1 LCFVTCPGR
10 SVHGTILLFMKVFK
24 FGGASVKDAT
34 AVKNVHQIL
43 SNNVGKLVVVI
54 SAMGNSTNLL
64 EVLVKHYFDKSEKK
78 WEVFGQF
85 KAYHL
90 DITKDLF
97 GENGMPQGVYELF
110 TDLEHKLRSRPS
122 YDYNFEY
129 DQIICYG
136 ELVSTRIVSDF
147 LNAAGQSN
155 KWMDIRNSLKTDD
168 TYRDA
173 KVDWEWTDELIQK
186 DFDFSDTDLYITQG
200 FIGSTTTN
208 LTTTLGREG
217 SDFTA
222 AIIGSILG
230 AENVSIWK
238 DVPGILS
245 ADPKKMKDTIKIDEL
260 SYKEAVEMTH
270 SGAKVIHPKTMQ
282 PLHNKGIPLL
292 VKSFVS
298 PQDPGTVI
306 HKIDHKIELP
316 PIFILKEN
324 QVLITLSAKD
334 FSIISVNDIDRV
346 VNFLLS
352 KLIKVTLMQQS
363 AIDLNIVAD
372 ASNEDLEEVFGELS
386 EYYQIRYNTG
396 LTLVTIR
403 HYTEEVLDWMVKEKD
418 IYLEQHS
425 RLTARML
432 VKE

>member
-1 LCFVTCPGR
+1 MWDIF
-10 SVHGTILLFMKVFK
+10 
-24 FGGASVKDAT
+24 AA
-34 AVKNVHQIL
+34 
-43 SNNVGKLVVVI
+43 
-54 SAMGNSTNLL
+54 
-64 EVLVKHYFDKSEKK
+64 
-78 WEVFGQF
+78 F

-90 DITKDLF
+90 EIIESLL
-97 GENGMPQGVYELF
+97 GEKGMPQGVYSLFAEL
-110 TDLEHKLRSRPS
+110 ENKLNTLPS
-122 YDYNFEY
+122 YDDNFEY

-136 ELVSTRIVSDF
+136 ELLSTRIVSDF
-147 LNAAGQSN
+147 MNAAGFPNQWKN
-155 KWMDIRNSLKTDD
+155 IRESLKTDD
-168 TYRDA
+168 TFRDA
-173 KVDWEWTDELIQK
+173 KVNWEWTDELIRAS
-186 DFDFSDTDLYITQG
+186 FDFSDTKVYITQG

-208 LTTTLGREG
+208 MTTTLGREG

-222 AIIGSILG
+222 AIIGSVLN
-230 AENVSIWK
+230 AESVSIWK

-245 ADPKKMKDTIKIDEL
+245 ADPKKMKDAVKIGEL

-298 PQDPGTVI
+298 PADSGTII

-334 FSIISVNDIDRV
+334 FSIISIYDIERV
-346 VNFLLS
+346 VNFLRG
-352 KLIKVTLMQQS
+352 KLIHVTLMQQS

-372 ASNEDLEEVFGELS
+372 ASDEDLEAVFGELS
-386 EYYQIRYNTG
+386 EHYQILYNTG

>member
-1 LCFVTCPGR
+1 
-10 SVHGTILLFMKVFK
+10 MKVFK
-24 FGGASVKDAT
+24 FGGASVKSAG
-34 AVKNVHQIL
+34 AVKNVCDIIQREP
-43 SNNVGKLVVVI
+43 GQLVVVI
-54 SAMGNSTNLL
+54 SAMGSSTNLL
-64 EVLVKHYFDKSEKK
+64 ETLVRAYYDQNERK
-78 WEVFGQF
+78 WEIVKQF
-85 KAYHL
+85 KDYHMEV
-90 DITKDLF
+90 IEGLF
-97 GENGMPQGVYELF
+97 GEKGMPQGVYELF
-110 TDLEHKLRSRPS
+110 SELEHKLKTRPA

-136 ELVSTRIVSDF
+136 ELISTRIVSDYM
-147 LNAAGQSN
+147 NAAGQAN
-155 KWMDIRNSLKTDD
+155 KWMDVRSSLKTND
-168 TYRDA
+168 TFRDA
-173 KVDWEWTDELIQK
+173 KVDWEWTDELVK
-186 DFDFSDTDLYITQG
+186 EDFNFSDTKVYITQG
-200 FIGSTTTN
+200 FMGSTSTN
-208 LTTTLGREG
+208 MTTTLGREG

-222 AIIGSILG
+222 AIIGSILE
-230 AENVSIWK
+230 AESVSIWK
-238 DVPGILS
+238 DVPGIMS
-245 ADPKKMKDTIKIDEL
+245 ADPKKMKDSVFISEL

-292 VKSFVS
+292 VRSFVS
-298 PQDPGTVI
+298 PDDPGTVI
-306 HKIDHKIELP
+306 HKIDHRIELP

-334 FSIISVNDIDRV
+334 FSIISINDIDRV
-346 VNFLLS
+346 VNFLMG

-372 ASNEDLEEVFGELS
+372 ATDEDLEEVFGELS
-386 EYYQIRYNTG
+386 EHYKIRYNTG

-432 VKE
+432 IKE

>member
-1 LCFVTCPGR
+1 
-10 SVHGTILLFMKVFK
+10 MKVFK
-24 FGGASVKDAT
+24 FGGASVKDAA
-34 AVKNVHQIL
+34 AVKNVHDII
-43 SNNVGKLVVVI
+43 SMYPGKLAVVI
-54 SAMGNSTNLL
+54 SAMGSSTNLL
-64 EVLVKHYFDKSEKK
+64 EVLVKHYFEKSDKR
-78 WEVFGQF
+78 WEVFEEF
-85 KAYHL
+85 KTYHL
-90 DITKDLF
+90 KILSELF
-97 GENGMPQGVYELF
+97 HENGMPQGVYQLF
-110 TDLEHKLRSRPS
+110 TDLEHKLQSRPS
-122 YDYNFEY
+122 FDYNFEY

-136 ELVSTRIVSDF
+136 ELLSTRIVSDY
-147 LNAAGQSN
+147 LNAAGKPN
-155 KWMDIRNSLKTDD
+155 VWMDIRNCLKTDD
-168 TYRDA
+168 MFRDA
-173 KVDWEWTDELIQK
+173 QVDWEWTAELIKK
-186 DFDFSDTDLYITQG
+186 DFHFNDTHLYITQG

-222 AIIGSILG
+222 AIIGSVL
-230 AENVSIWK
+230 EVESVSIWK

-245 ADPKKMKDTIKIDEL
+245 ADPKKMKDTVKIGEL

-292 VKSFVS
+292 VKSFVAPS
-298 PQDPGTVI
+298 DPGTVI

-324 QVLITLSAKD
+324 QVLITLSALD
-334 FSIISVNDIDRV
+334 FSIISVSDIERV

-372 ASNEDLEEVFGELS
+372 AADEDLEEVFSELS
-386 EYYQIRYNTG
+386 EHYQIRYNTG

-432 VKE
+432 IKE

>member
-1 LCFVTCPGR
+1 MK
-10 SVHGTILLFMKVFK
+10 HKYMKVYK
-24 FGGASVKDAT
+24 FGGASVKDA
-34 AVKNVHQIL
+34 ASVRNVYEIIKCETENL
-43 SNNVGKLVVVI
+43 AVVV
-54 SAMGNSTNLL
+54 SAMGSSTNLL
-64 EVLVKHYFDKSEKK
+64 EVLIKHYFDKSEKK
-78 WEVFGQF
+78 WEVFSDF

-90 DITKDLF
+90 AIVEELF
-97 GENGMPQGVYELF
+97 GEKGMSQGVYELF
-110 TDLEHKLRSRPS
+110 AELEHKLKTRPS

-136 ELVSTRIVSDF
+136 ELVSTRIVSDY
-147 LNAAGQSN
+147 LNAVGHTN
-155 KWMDIRNSLKTDD
+155 NWMDIRNSLKTNE

-173 KVDWEWTDELIQK
+173 KVDWEWTDDLISK
-186 DFDFSDTDLYITQG
+186 DFNFSDTKLYITQG

-222 AIIGSILG
+222 AIIGSVLN
-230 AENVSIWK
+230 AESVSIWK

-245 ADPKKMKDTIKIDEL
+245 ADPKKMKDTVKISEL

-298 PQDPGTVI
+298 PADSGTLI
-306 HKIDHKIELP
+306 HKINHKIELP

-334 FSIISVNDIDRV
+334 FSIISIVDIDRV
-346 VNFLLS
+346 VNFLMG

-372 ASNEDLEEVFGELS
+372 ASDEDLREVFGELS
-386 EYYQIRYNTG
+386 EHYKIRYNTG

-432 VKE
+432 IKE

>member
-1 LCFVTCPGR
+1 
-10 SVHGTILLFMKVFK
+10 MKVFK
-24 FGGASVKDAT
+24 FGGASVKDAA
-34 AVKNVHQIL
+34 AVENVYQIIK
-43 SNNVGKLVVVI
+43 SEKGKLAVVI
-54 SAMGNSTNLL
+54 SAMGKSTDLL
-64 EVLVKHYFDKSEKK
+64 ETLI
-78 WEVFGQF
+78 
-85 KAYHL
+85 KAYFTNSDEKLTIFKTFKDYHL
-90 DITKDLF
+90 EIIEGLF
-97 GENGMPQGVYELF
+97 GEKGMSKEVYELF
-110 TDLEHKLRSRPS
+110 TELEHKLATRPS
-122 YDYNFEY
+122 YDFNFEY
-129 DQIICYG
+129 DQIICFG
-136 ELVSTRIVSDF
+136 ELISTRIVSNY
-147 LNAAGQSN
+147 LNASGHQN
-155 KWMDIRNSLKTDD
+155 KWIDIRTCLKTDD
-168 TYRDA
+168 TFRDA
-173 KVDWEWTDELIQK
+173 KVDWEWTEELMK
-186 DFDFSDTDLYITQG
+186 NEFSFADTNLYVTQG
-200 FIGSTTTN
+200 FMGSTTTN

-222 AIIGSILG
+222 AIIGSSLRV
-230 AENVSIWK
+230 ESVSIWK

-245 ADPKKMKDTIKIDEL
+245 ADPKKMEDTVMINEL

-292 VKSFVS
+292 VKSFVE
-298 PQDPGTVI
+298 PQNPGTVI

-334 FSIISVNDIDRV
+334 FSIISINDIDRV
-346 VNFLLS
+346 VNFLID

-372 ASNEDLEEVFGELS
+372 ASDENLEEIFGELS
-386 EYYQIRYNTG
+386 TQYKIRYNTG

>member
-1 LCFVTCPGR
+1 
-10 SVHGTILLFMKVFK
+10 MKVFK
-24 FGGASVKDAT
+24 FGGASVKSAG
-34 AVKNVHQIL
+34 AVRNVCDIIQREPEQL
-43 SNNVGKLVVVI
+43 AVVI

-64 EVLVKHYFDKSEKK
+64 ETLVRAYYDQSDRK
-78 WEVFGQF
+78 WEIAKQF
-85 KAYHL
+85 KEYHMEV
-90 DITKDLF
+90 IEGLF
-97 GENGMPQGVYELF
+97 GEKGMPQGVYELF
-110 TDLEHKLRSRPS
+110 NELEHKLKTRPA

-136 ELVSTRIVSDF
+136 ELISTRIVSDYM
-147 LNAAGQSN
+147 NAAGQPN
-155 KWMDIRNSLKTDD
+155 KWMDVRSSLKTND

-173 KVDWEWTDELIQK
+173 KVDWEWTDELVK
-186 DFDFSDTDLYITQG
+186 EDFNFSDTQVYITQG
-200 FIGSTTTN
+200 FMASTSTN
-208 LTTTLGREG
+208 MTTTLGREG

-222 AIIGSILG
+222 AILGSVLE
-230 AENVSIWK
+230 AESVSIWK
-238 DVPGILS
+238 DVPGIMS
-245 ADPKKMKDTIKIDEL
+245 ADPKKMKDSVFISEL

-292 VKSFVS
+292 VRSFVS
-298 PQDPGTVI
+298 PDDPGTVI
-306 HKIDHKIELP
+306 HKIDHRIELP

-334 FSIISVNDIDRV
+334 FSIISINDIDRV
-346 VNFLLS
+346 VNFLIG

-372 ASNEDLEEVFGELS
+372 ATDEDLEEVFGELS
-386 EYYQIRYNTG
+386 EHYKIRYNTG

-403 HYTEEVLDWMVKEKD
+403 HYTEDVLDWMVKEKD

-432 VKE
+432 IKE

>member
-1 LCFVTCPGR
+1 LKPFHLKPPG
-10 SVHGTILLFMKVFK
+10 TKILVMRVFK
-24 FGGASVKDAT
+24 FGGASVKSAD
-34 AVKNVHQIL
+34 AVKNVCEIIRREPEQL
-43 SNNVGKLVVVI
+43 AVVI

-64 EVLVKHYFDKSEKK
+64 ETLVRAYYEQSEKK
-78 WEVFGQF
+78 AEIVKQFRDYHMEVIEG
-85 KAYHL
+85 
-90 DITKDLF
+90 LF
-97 GENGMPQGVYELF
+97 GEKGMPQGVYELF
-110 TDLEHKLRSRPS
+110 SELEHKLKTRPS

-136 ELVSTRIVSDF
+136 ELISTRIVSDYM
-147 LNAAGQSN
+147 NAVGQDN
-155 KWMDIRNSLKTDD
+155 KWMDVRRSLKTND
-168 TYRDA
+168 TFRDA
-173 KVDWEWTDELIQK
+173 KVDWEWTEELVK
-186 DFDFSDTDLYITQG
+186 EDFDFSDTQVYLTQG
-200 FIGSTTTN
+200 FMGSTTTN
-208 LTTTLGREG
+208 MTTTLGREG

-222 AIIGSILG
+222 AIIGSILE
-230 AENVSIWK
+230 AESVSIWK
-238 DVPGILS
+238 DVPGIMS
-245 ADPKKMKDTIKIDEL
+245 ADPKKMKDSVFISEL

-292 VKSFVS
+292 VRSFVS
-298 PQDPGTVI
+298 PDDPGTVI
-306 HKIDHKIELP
+306 HKIDHRIELP

-334 FSIISVNDIDRV
+334 FSIISINDIDRV
-346 VNFLLS
+346 

-372 ASNEDLEEVFGELS
+372 ATDEDLEEVFGELS
-386 EYYQIRYNTG
+386 EHYKIRYNTG

-432 VKE
+432 IKE

>member
-1 LCFVTCPGR
+1 
-10 SVHGTILLFMKVFK
+10 MKVYK
-24 FGGASVKDAT
+24 FGGASVKNAA
-34 AVKNVHQIL
+34 AVRNVAGIIQKANCNL
-43 SNNVGKLVVVI
+43 AVVI

-64 EVLVKHYFDKSEKK
+64 ETRIKSYFSEQGNTRDIF
-78 WEVFGQF
+78 EQF
-85 KAYHL
+85 RLYHL
-90 DITKDLF
+90 EIIEGLF
-97 GENGMPQGVYELF
+97 GEKGMPTAVYQLF
-110 TDLEHKLRSRPS
+110 TELEVKLNKQPS
-122 YDYNFEY
+122 SNYNFEY
-129 DQIICYG
+129 DQIIAFG
-136 ELVSTRIVSDF
+136 ELVSTRIVSDYM
-147 LNAAGQSN
+147 NASGMTN
-155 KWMDIRNSLKTDD
+155 TWLDIRNFLKTDD
-168 TYRDA
+168 TFRDA
-173 KVDWEWTDELIQK
+173 KVDWQWTEQLIK
-186 DFDFSDTDLYITQG
+186 EAFDFTDTHLYITQG
-200 FIGSTTTN
+200 FMGSTSAN

-222 AIIGSILG
+222 AIIGYCLS
-230 AENVSIWK
+230 AESVSIWK
-238 DVPGILS
+238 DVPGVLS
-245 ADPKKMKDTIKIDEL
+245 ADPKKMTDAVKIGQL

-282 PLHNKGIPLL
+282 PLHNKGIALH
-292 VKSFVS
+292 VKSFVA
-298 PQDPGTVI
+298 PEEAGTII

-334 FSIISVNDIDRV
+334 FSIVSIEDIDRV
-346 VNFLLS
+346 VKFLRS

-372 ASNEDLEEVFGELS
+372 ASEENLEELFAELS
-386 EYYQIRYNTG
+386 EEYNIRYNTG

-432 VKE
+432 IKE

>member
-1 LCFVTCPGR
+1 
-10 SVHGTILLFMKVFK
+10 MKVFK
-24 FGGASVKDAT
+24 FGGASVKDAE
-34 AVKNVHQIL
+34 AVENVYQIIK
-43 SNNVGKLVVVI
+43 SERGKLVVVI
-54 SAMGNSTNLL
+54 SAMGKSTDLL
-64 EVLVKHYFDKSEKK
+64 ETLI
-78 WEVFGQF
+78 
-85 KAYHL
+85 KAYYNNSDKKQAIFEAFKEYHL
-90 DITKDLF
+90 EIIEGLF
-97 GENGMPQGVYELF
+97 GEKGMPQEVYQLF
-110 TDLEHKLRSRPS
+110 MELEHKLQTRPS

-129 DQIICYG
+129 DQIICFG
-136 ELVSTRIVSDF
+136 ELISTHIVSDY
-147 LNAAGQSN
+147 LNASGYTN
-155 KWMDIRNSLKTDD
+155 TWMDVRTCLKTDD
-168 TYRDA
+168 TFRDA
-173 KVDWEWTDELIQK
+173 KVDWEWTEELIK
-186 DFDFSDTDLYITQG
+186 TEFTFADTNLYITQG

-222 AIIGSILG
+222 AIIGSSLLVKS
-230 AENVSIWK
+230 VSIWK

-245 ADPKKMKDTIKIDEL
+245 ADPKKMDGTVMINEL

-282 PLHNKGIPLL
+282 PLHNQGIPLL
-292 VKSFVS
+292 VKSFVE
-298 PQDPGTVI
+298 PQNPGTVI

-334 FSIISVNDIDRV
+334 FSIISINDIDRV
-346 VNFLLS
+346 VNFLID

-372 ASNEDLEEVFGELS
+372 ASDENLEEIFDELS
-386 EYYQIRYNTG
+386 EHYNIRYNTG

>member
-1 LCFVTCPGR
+1 MFGA
-10 SVHGTILLFMKVFK
+10 LLLMTMKVYK

-34 AVKNVHQIL
+34 AVKNVHQI
-43 SNNVGKLVVVI
+43 VAREKGRLVVVI
-54 SAMGNSTNLL
+54 SAMGSCTNLL
-64 EVLVKHYFDKSEKK
+64 ETLVRAYHDQNDKK
-78 WEVFGQF
+78 WAILKDF
-85 KAYHL
+85 KDYHMA
-90 DITKDLF
+90 IIEGLF
-97 GENGMPQGVYELF
+97 GEKGMPQGVYELF
-110 TDLEHKLRSRPS
+110 NELEHKIKTRPS

-129 DQIICYG
+129 DQIIGYG
-136 ELVSTRIVSDF
+136 ELVSTRIVSDY
-147 LNAAGQSN
+147 LNAVGHAN
-155 KWMDIRNSLKTDD
+155 LWIDIRESLKTND

-173 KVDWEWTDELIQK
+173 KVDWEWSDELIK
-186 DFDFSDTDLYITQG
+186 ENFNFSDTNLYITQG
-200 FIGSTTTN
+200 FMGSTTTN
-208 LTTTLGREG
+208 QTTTLGREG

-222 AIIGSILG
+222 AIIGSIL
-230 AENVSIWK
+230 EVESVSIWK
-238 DVPGILS
+238 DVPGIMS
-245 ADPKKMKDTIKIDEL
+245 ADPKKMKDTVQISEL

-298 PQDPGTVI
+298 PDDPGTVI

-334 FSIISVNDIDRV
+334 FSIISINDIDRV
-346 VNFLLS
+346 VNFLIS
-352 KLIKVTLMQQS
+352 KLIKVTLLQLS
-363 AIDLNIVAD
+363 AIDLNIVTD
-372 ASNEDLEEVFGELS
+372 ATALDLEEVFGELS
-386 EYYQIRYNTG
+386 EHYQIRYNTG

-403 HYTEEVLDWMVKEKD
+403 HYTEDVLDWMVKEKD

-432 VKE
+432 IKE

>member
-1 LCFVTCPGR
+1 
-10 SVHGTILLFMKVFK
+10 MKVYK
-24 FGGASVKDAT
+24 FGGASVKNAS
-34 AVKNVHQIL
+34 AVKNVYEIIRSESGPL
-43 SNNVGKLVVVI
+43 AVVI
-54 SAMGNSTNLL
+54 SAMGESTNLL
-64 EVLVKHYFDKSEKK
+64 ELLVKAYSENDEKK
-78 WEVFGQF
+78 WEIFNAFRG
-85 KAYHL
+85 YHQ
-90 DITKDLF
+90 DIISELF
-97 GENGMPQGVYELF
+97 GEQGMPQGVYQLF
-110 TDLEHKLRSRPS
+110 TDLEHKLRTRPS

-129 DQIICYG
+129 DQIICFG
-136 ELVSTRIVSDF
+136 ELISTRIVSDY
-147 LNAAGQSN
+147 LNAAGHSN
-155 KWMDIRNSLKTDD
+155 LWIDIRNSLKTDD
-168 TYRDA
+168 TFRDA
-173 KVDWEWTDELIQK
+173 KVDWEWTDELIK
-186 DFDFSDTDLYITQG
+186 EEFNFSEANLYITQG
-200 FIGSTTTN
+200 FMGSTTAN

-222 AIIGSILG
+222 AIIGSILE
-230 AENVSIWK
+230 AESVSIWK

-245 ADPKKMKDTIKIDEL
+245 ADPKKMKDTVKIGEL

-292 VKSFVS
+292 VKSFVL

-334 FSIISVNDIDRV
+334 FSIISINDIDRV
-346 VNFLLS
+346 VNFLIG

-372 ASNEDLEEVFGELS
+372 ASNEDLEAVFGELS
-386 EYYQIRYNTG
+386 EHYKIRYNTG

-425 RLTARML
+425 RLTAMML
-432 VKE
+432 IKE

>member
-1 LCFVTCPGR
+1 ML
-10 SVHGTILLFMKVFK
+10 TILAGLSGVLNYKRMKVFK
-24 FGGASVKDAT
+24 FGGASVKDAA
-34 AVKNVHQIL
+34 AVENVHQIL
-43 SNNVGKLVVVI
+43 ARETDQLAVVI
-54 SAMGNSTNLL
+54 SAMGSSTNLL
-64 EVLVKHYFDKSEKK
+64 ETLVKAYYDQDKIK
-78 WEVFGQF
+78 WDILKSFGD
-85 KAYHL
+85 YHME
-90 DITKDLF
+90 IVEGLF
-97 GENGMPQGVYELF
+97 GEKGMPQGVYELF
-110 TDLEHKLRSRPS
+110 VQLEHKLKTRPS

-136 ELVSTRIVSDF
+136 ELVSTRIVSDY
-147 LNAAGQSN
+147 LNAAGLSN
-155 KWMDIRNSLKTDD
+155 KWMDIRESLKTNE

-173 KVDWEWTDELIQK
+173 KVDWEWTDELIKQ
-186 DFDFSDTDLYITQG
+186 DFNFSDTKLYITQG
-200 FIGSTTTN
+200 FMGSTTTN
-208 LTTTLGREG
+208 QTTTLGREG

-222 AIIGSILG
+222 AIIGSIL
-230 AENVSIWK
+230 EVESVSIWK
-238 DVPGILS
+238 DVPGIMS
-245 ADPKKMKDTIKIDEL
+245 ADPKKMKDSIFISEL

-292 VKSFVS
+292 VRSFVS
-298 PQDPGTVI
+298 PDQPGTII

-334 FSIISVNDIDRV
+334 FSIISISDINRV
-346 VNFLLS
+346 VNLLLD

-372 ASNEDLEEVFGELS
+372 AAGLDLEEVFGELS
-386 EYYQIRYNTG
+386 EHYQIRYNTG

-432 VKE
+432 IKE

>member
-1 LCFVTCPGR
+1 MK
-10 SVHGTILLFMKVFK
+10 HKYMKVYK
-24 FGGASVKDAT
+24 FGGASVKDA
-34 AVKNVHQIL
+34 VSVRNVYEIIKGETGNL
-43 SNNVGKLVVVI
+43 AVVV
-54 SAMGNSTNLL
+54 SAMGSSTNLL
-64 EVLVKHYFDKSEKK
+64 EVLIKHYFDKSEKK
-78 WEVFGQF
+78 WEVFNDF

-90 DITKDLF
+90 AIVEELF
-97 GENGMPQGVYELF
+97 GEKGMPQGVYELF
-110 TDLEHKLRSRPS
+110 AELEHKLKTRPS

-136 ELVSTRIVSDF
+136 ELVSTRIVSDY
-147 LNAAGQSN
+147 LNAVGLANS
-155 KWMDIRNSLKTDD
+155 WMDIRNSLKTNE

-173 KVDWEWTDELIQK
+173 KVDWEWTDDLISK
-186 DFDFSDTDLYITQG
+186 DFNFSDTKLYITQG
-200 FIGSTTTN
+200 FIGSTTTS

-222 AIIGSILG
+222 AIIGSVLN
-230 AENVSIWK
+230 AESVSIWK

-245 ADPKKMKDTIKIDEL
+245 ADPKKMKDTVKISEL

-298 PQDPGTVI
+298 PADSGTVI
-306 HKIDHKIELP
+306 HKINHKIELP
-316 PIFILKEN
+316 PIFIIKEN

-334 FSIISVNDIDRV
+334 FSIISIVDIDRV
-346 VNFLLS
+346 VNFLMG
-352 KLIKVTLMQQS
+352 KLITVTLMQQS

-372 ASNEDLEEVFGELS
+372 ASDEDLGEVFGELS
-386 EYYQIRYNTG
+386 EHYKIRYNTG

-432 VKE
+432 IKE

>member
-1 LCFVTCPGR
+1 
-10 SVHGTILLFMKVFK
+10 MKIFK
-24 FGGASVKDAT
+24 FGGASVKDAA

-43 SNNVGKLVVVI
+43 NSESSQLVVVI
-54 SAMGNSTNLL
+54 SAMGSSTNLL
-64 EVLVKHYFDKSEKK
+64 ETLVKAFYDNNPEKWDILK
-78 WEVFGQF
+78 DF
-85 KAYHL
+85 KEYHET
-90 DITKDLF
+90 IISDLF
-97 GENGMPQGVYELF
+97 GEKGIPQGVFELF
-110 TDLEHKLRSRPS
+110 SELEHKLKSRPS

-129 DQIICYG
+129 DQIICFG
-136 ELVSTRIVSDF
+136 ELISTRIVSDY
-147 LNAAGQSN
+147 LNAAGLSN
-155 KWMDIRNSLKTDD
+155 KWMDVRESLKTND

-173 KVDWEWTDELIQK
+173 KVDWEWTDELIKQ
-186 DFDFSDTDLYITQG
+186 DFNFSDTNVYITQG
-200 FIGSTTTN
+200 FMGSTTTN
-208 LTTTLGREG
+208 QTTTLGREG

-222 AIIGSILG
+222 AIIGSVL
-230 AENVSIWK
+230 EVESVSIWK
-238 DVPGILS
+238 DVPGIMS
-245 ADPKKMKDTIKIDEL
+245 ADPKKMKDTVKINEL

-292 VKSFVS
+292 VKSFIS
-298 PQDPGTVI
+298 PEDSGTVI
-306 HKIDHKIELP
+306 HKINHKIELP

-334 FSIISVNDIDRV
+334 FSIISINDIDRV
-346 VNFLLS
+346 VNFLLG
-352 KLIKVTLMQQS
+352 KLIKVTLLQLS

-372 ASNEDLEEVFGELS
+372 ASGLELEEVFGELS
-386 EYYQIRYNTG
+386 EHYQIRYNTG

-432 VKE
+432 IKE

>member
-1 LCFVTCPGR
+1 
-10 SVHGTILLFMKVFK
+10 MKVFK
-24 FGGASVKDAT
+24 FGGASVKNAE
-34 AVKNVHQIL
+34 AVKNVYQIINRESGNL
-43 SNNVGKLVVVI
+43 AVVI

-64 EVLVKHYFDKSEKK
+64 ETLI
-78 WEVFGQF
+78 
-85 KAYHL
+85 KAYFNKNTNTLEIFQEFKNYHL
-90 DITKDLF
+90 IIIESLF
-97 GENGMPQGVYELF
+97 GEKGMPQPVYQLFAEL
-110 TDLEHKLRSRPS
+110 ESKLNKIPS
-122 YDYNFEY
+122 HNYNFEY
-129 DQIICYG
+129 DQIICFG

-147 LNAAGQSN
+147 LNACGTKN
-155 KWMDIRNSLKTDD
+155 TWVDIRNFLKTDD
-168 TYRDA
+168 TFRDA
-173 KVDWEWTDELIQK
+173 KVNWEWTTELIEHE
-186 DFDFSDTDLYITQG
+186 FAFTDTALYITQG
-200 FIGSTTTN
+200 FMGSTGTN

-222 AIIGSILG
+222 AILGSILN
-230 AENVSIWK
+230 AESVSIWK
-238 DVPGILS
+238 DVPGVLS
-245 ADPKKMKDTIKIDEL
+245 ADPKKMNDTVKIREL

-292 VKSFVS
+292 VKSFIS
-298 PQDPGTVI
+298 PEEAGTLI

-334 FSIISVNDIDRV
+334 FSIISIEDIDKV
-346 VNFLLS
+346 VKFLRG
-352 KLIKVTLMQQS
+352 KLIQVTLMQQS

-372 ASNEDLEEVFGELS
+372 ASEENLEELFSELS
-386 EYYQIRYNTG
+386 ENYNILYNTE

-432 VKE
+432 IKE

>member
-1 LCFVTCPGR
+1 
-10 SVHGTILLFMKVFK
+10 MKVFK
-24 FGGASVKDAT
+24 FGGASVRNAD
-34 AVKNVHQIL
+34 AVKNVSEIIRQHEG
-43 SNNVGKLVVVI
+43 NMVVVI
-54 SAMGNSTNLL
+54 SAMGNITDLT
-64 EVLVKHYFDKSEKK
+64 EDLVKAYFTKKDEKWK
-78 WEVFGQF
+78 IFQQF
-85 KAYHL
+85 REFHL
-90 DITKDLF
+90 KILEGLF
-97 GENGMPQGVYELF
+97 DEKGMIQPVYQMLS
-110 TDLEHKLRSRPS
+110 DLERKLKERPS

-129 DQIICYG
+129 DQIICFG
-136 ELVSTRIVSDF
+136 ELVSTTIVSNY
-147 LNAAGQSN
+147 LNATGIQN
-155 KWMDIRNSLKTDD
+155 RWVDIRNSLKTDEIF
-168 TYRDA
+168 RDA
-173 KVDWEWTDELIQK
+173 KVDWEWSEELMK
-186 DFDFSDTDLYITQG
+186 NEFDFSKDKLFVTQG
-200 FIGSTTTN
+200 FMGSTKTN

-222 AIIGSILG
+222 AIIGSILN
-230 AENVSIWK
+230 AESVSIWK
-238 DVPGILS
+238 DVPGVLS
-245 ADPKKMKDTIKIDEL
+245 ADPKKMKDTVKIGEL

-292 VKSFVS
+292 VKSFVM
-298 PQDPGTVI
+298 PNEPGTVI

-334 FSIISVNDIDRV
+334 FSIISINDIDRV
-346 VNFLLS
+346 VNFLIG

-372 ASNEDLEEVFGELS
+372 ASNENLEVLFEELS
-386 EYYQIRYNTG
+386 TYYKIRYNTG

>member
-1 LCFVTCPGR
+1 
-10 SVHGTILLFMKVFK
+10 MKVFK
-24 FGGASVKDAT
+24 FGGASVKSAG
-34 AVKNVHQIL
+34 AVINVCDIIQREP
-43 SNNVGKLVVVI
+43 GQLVVVI
-54 SAMGNSTNLL
+54 SAMGSSTNLL
-64 EVLVKHYFDKSEKK
+64 ETLVRAYYDQNERK
-78 WEVFGQF
+78 WEIAKQF
-85 KAYHL
+85 KDYHMEV
-90 DITKDLF
+90 IEGLF
-97 GENGMPQGVYELF
+97 GEKGMPQGVYELF
-110 TDLEHKLRSRPS
+110 SELEHKLKTRPA

-136 ELVSTRIVSDF
+136 ELISTRIVSDYM
-147 LNAAGQSN
+147 NAAGQAN
-155 KWMDIRNSLKTDD
+155 KWMDVRSSLKTND
-168 TYRDA
+168 TFRDA
-173 KVDWEWTDELIQK
+173 KVDWEWTDELVK
-186 DFDFSDTDLYITQG
+186 EDFNFSDTQVYITQG
-200 FIGSTTTN
+200 FMGSTSTN
-208 LTTTLGREG
+208 MTTTLGREG

-222 AIIGSILG
+222 AIIGSILE
-230 AENVSIWK
+230 AESVSIWK
-238 DVPGILS
+238 DVPGIMS
-245 ADPKKMKDTIKIDEL
+245 ADPKKMKDSVFISEL

-292 VKSFVS
+292 VRSFVS
-298 PQDPGTVI
+298 PDDPGTVI
-306 HKIDHKIELP
+306 HKIDHRIELP

-334 FSIISVNDIDRV
+334 FSIISINDIDRV
-346 VNFLLS
+346 VNFLMG

-372 ASNEDLEEVFGELS
+372 ATDEDLEEVFGELS
-386 EYYQIRYNTG
+386 EHYKIRYNTG

-432 VKE
+432 IKE